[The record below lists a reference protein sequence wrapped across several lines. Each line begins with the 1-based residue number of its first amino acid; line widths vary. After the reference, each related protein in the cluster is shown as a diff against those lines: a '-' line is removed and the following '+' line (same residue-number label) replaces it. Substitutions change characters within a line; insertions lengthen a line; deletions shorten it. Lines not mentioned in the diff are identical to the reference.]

1 MLKKINEIIRI
12 NDKILL
18 GRSKDCDIILKD
30 QRVSLKHCEIT
41 KNGDAYSI
49 QDLSN
54 NGTFI
59 NERKIGKTKTR

>member
-1 MLKKINEIIRI
+1 MLTNNKDNFRI
-12 NDKILL
+12 NDKILV
-18 GRSKDCDIILKD
+18 GRSKECDLILKD

-41 KNGDAYSI
+41 KNGDTYSI

-59 NERKIGKTKTR
+59 NLRKIGN